1 MTRKTNICIDGTDE
15 HKNLELLH
23 RHHTV
28 YQGGTPKENLYKL
41 WRDTYLGYY
50 KCKDCGKTSEVD
62 SYGFNW
68 TWE

>member
-1 MTRKTNICIDGTDE
+1 MTRKTNTCIDGTDE

-23 RHHTV
+23 RHHCV
-28 YQGGTPKENLYKL
+28 WANGHLGKL